1 MEAERKWKRI
11 PERHRKE
18 KQVDLRFVF
27 LESISWKMTLVRR
40 MIHKHYYFLSVLII
54 FKYLRQMLRYG

>member
-40 MIHKHYYFLSVLII
+40 MIHKHY
-54 FKYLRQMLRYG
+54 